1 VELIRKIDEQII
13 QGCIANDRRSQE
25 ILYRYFFPKLLA
37 MCRRFT
43 MDEDRQVSI
52 INDGMLKVFT
62 NIRQYQGIGSLEGW
76 IRRIVFNCLS
86 DHFRKD
92 KNYIKGVL
100 MEEKD
105 MVFRPEAL
113 SKLYYEDIMVM
124 VESLPGMMQNV
135 FKSYELY
142 GFSHKEIGE
151 TYQISEGT
159 SKWHLSKARERLR
172 VHFNGQ
178 LKAK

>member
-1 VELIRKIDEQII
+1 VELIKKIDEQII

-25 ILYRYFFPKLLA
+25 ILYRYFFPKLLS

-43 MDEDRQVSI
+43 SDEDRQISI
-52 INDGMLKVFT
+52 INDGMLKVFS
-62 NIRQYQGIGSLEGW
+62 NFRQFEGTGSLEGW
-76 IRRIVFNCLS
+76 IRRIVFNSLS
-86 DHFRKD
+86 DHFRRDRK
-92 KNYIKGVL
+92 YIKSML

-105 MVFRPEAL
+105 RVFRPEAL
-113 SKLYYEDIMVM
+113 SKLYYEDLMTM

-135 FKSYELY
+135 FKCYELY
-142 GFSHKEIGE
+142 GYSHKEIGE
-151 TYQISEGT
+151 VYQISEGT

-172 VHFNGQ
+172 LQFNGQ